1 MTEFWVNVLA
11 VLVFVLIGGFFAAAE
26 IALVSLREA
35 QVRRLAT
42 GAGKRGAMLAKLE
55 RNPNRF
61 LAAVQ
66 VGVTLAG
73 FLAAGF
79 GASRI
84 SPYLTAPLATV
95 MPEGLAATLAFLLVT
110 LVIAY
115 VSLVLG
121 ELVPKRLAMQRA
133 ERVALW
139 VATPIDL
146 VARLTRP
153 FIVVLSAS
161 TDALVRVLGGNPDV
175 SKEEL
180 TNSDLRELILEH
192 SSLSPDERN
201 LINEVFAAGEATLRE
216 VMVPRTEVEFIDGD
230 TTFAEAR
237 KLVESLPFSRYP
249 VTMGSTDDVAGFV
262 HVRDIYRFAEQSPTA
277 LISSRLRNVSHLPGT
292 LSVLNGLTTMRKEHR
307 HLAIVADEYGGTAG
321 IVTLEDLVEELIGDI
336 KDEYDQRSQAGP
348 MSRSGELVV
357 DGLLNLTD
365 FAEVAGFELP
375 EGPYETVAGFIIAE
389 SGTLPKVGD
398 FVEVEGHRLTV
409 AELDGRRL
417 SLVKVKKVAGR
428 PGDDG

>member
-1 MTEFWVNVLA
+1 MTQFWINILA
-11 VLVFVLIGGFFAAAE
+11 VFAFVLIGGFFAAAE

-42 GAGKRGAMLAKLE
+42 GGGKRGAMLAKLE

-66 VGVTLAG
+66 VGVTFAG

-110 LVIAY
+110 LAIAY
-115 VSLVLG
+115 FSLVLG

-133 ERVALW
+133 ESVALW
-139 VATPIDL
+139 VATPIDF
-146 VARLTRP
+146 VARITRP
-153 FIVVLSAS
+153 FIVVLSVS
-161 TDALVRVLGGNPDV
+161 TDAIVRVLGGNPDI

-192 SSLSPDERN
+192 SSLSPDERK

-216 VMVPRTEVEFIDGD
+216 VLVPRTEVEFIAGD
-230 TTFAEAR
+230 TTFMQAR
-237 KLVESLPFSRYP
+237 KLVESLPYSRYP

-262 HVRDIYRFAEQSPTA
+262 HVRDIYRFAEHAPDS
-277 LISSRLRNVSHLPGT
+277 LVSSRLRNVAHLPGT
-292 LSVLNGLTTMRKEHR
+292 LSVLNALSTMRKEHR

-336 KDEYDQRSQAGP
+336 KDEYDQRARVTPATRG
-348 MSRSGELVV
+348 GDLALE
-357 DGLLNLTD
+357 GLLNLTD
-365 FAEVAGFELP
+365 FAEAAGFELP
-375 EGPYETVAGFIIAE
+375 DGPYETVAGFIIAE

-398 FVEVEGHRLTV
+398 MVEVNGHRLTV
-409 AELDGRRL
+409 TELDGRRVSRVNVAKIGL
-417 SLVKVKKVAGR
+417 SK
-428 PGDDG
+428 D